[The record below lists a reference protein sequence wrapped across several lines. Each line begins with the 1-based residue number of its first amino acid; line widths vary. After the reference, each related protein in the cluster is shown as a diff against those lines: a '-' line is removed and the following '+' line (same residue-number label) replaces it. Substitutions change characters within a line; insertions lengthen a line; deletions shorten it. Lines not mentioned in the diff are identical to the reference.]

1 MLNKY
6 WKIFV
11 NWKKSFKYSNDIDM
25 IDIENNNEQKKEM
38 NDEIMVYKIKKETTV
53 EIQVETTNEIQVETT
68 NEIQVET
75 TNEMVEEI
83 KYYKGG
89 GLEMMEEPSLNDK

>member
-68 NEIQVET
+68 NE
-75 TNEMVEEI
+75 MVEEI